1 MARRRLLGGEL
12 PMISQLAVCYRYR
25 KAAKRKD
32 ADALNA
38 LGGIHEAGTWPGLPQ
53 SYEKAGEHYQ
63 RAADKGHLD
72 AQTNLGYLYEK
83 GLGIPQDLKAAAY
96 WYRKA
101 AEKGFAKAQNNLGSL
116 YYTGN
121 GVPLD
126 NYAAVE
132 WYRAAS
138 RQGNASAMNNL
149 GICYEDGL
157 GVDRQIEE
165 AMRLYKEAAEN
176 GNLHAHNNL
185 GYIHLQRRQYTEAMK
200 LFELAAQ
207 QGSEDGMYNLAGLL
221 ERGYGAVQNKQR
233 ALELYAKAAQRGH
246 QRAHA
251 AHERLLPEMSQSGAG
266 RGEPSGTEPT
276 TSSQDVGRSGA
287 GQREP
292 SKAEPSAN
300 PDTAEHQK
308 VLAWMEGTRAAD
320 PSPSSSA
327 PVERSA
333 TEMPVDSERVPVM
346 GREPAASKQQ
356 VVEQTGTAAAATS
369 AEHPRKPAAAETCTA
384 AAAAG
389 SQAKAGTDSQGGA
402 TDSQPEW
409 ERRQNLLDMRLKK
422 MEEVTAAQV
431 AAAQAKQN
439 LAEAQLEELKRAR
452 EENAM
457 QSRTL
462 TVCPSTDGALTEL
475 AFAVVNKDVPTFTEA
490 PDSPDSTR
498 GLHAPV
504 HKPDRARSMWKK
516 GKAPPKL
523 NLDNL
528 KMERLNLN
536 NIKTPPKL
544 TDELDKVKQKELV
557 DTLGKV
563 VKDLWTRVLSLEQQ
577 LIQNGLTPCIPP
589 SVGISSIF
597 GIPVEHL
604 STFETATQSSHGVFK
619 PLGPSRP
626 FPAAAPSEQDAV
638 PARDAAGAQAPSAGC
653 PTDDQAAPV
662 VQPEEACVPSQGE
675 DQKHSQKVGKS
686 HEQKE
691 KKKRSKERKEKSSSS
706 TSNQKKVVESSE
718 IQPAEESDVVENRRR
733 RPRH

>member
-1 MARRRLLGGEL
+1 
-12 PMISQLAVCYRYR
+12 
-25 KAAKRKD
+25 
-32 ADALNA
+32 
-38 LGGIHEAGTWPGLPQ
+38 
-53 SYEKAGEHYQ
+53 
-63 RAADKGHLD
+63 
-72 AQTNLGYLYEK
+72 
-83 GLGIPQDLKAAAY
+83 
-96 WYRKA
+96 
-101 AEKGFAKAQNNLGSL
+101 
-116 YYTGN
+116 
-121 GVPLD
+121 
-126 NYAAVE
+126 
-132 WYRAAS
+132 
-138 RQGNASAMNNL
+138 MNNL

-300 PDTAEHQK
+300 PDTAEHQKYPFKQMPLRNDLTLCKK

-604 STFETATQSSHGVFK
+604 STFETATQSSH
-619 PLGPSRP
+619 
-626 FPAAAPSEQDAV
+626 
-638 PARDAAGAQAPSAGC
+638 
-653 PTDDQAAPV
+653 DDQAAPV